1 MVVALRKVTHWQ
13 KDLKMSIE
21 GSLQQLEQLNAELY
35 EISDKETR
43 FNEKTILTLFLDGLL
58 DEYENI

>member
-1 MVVALRKVTHWQ
+1 
-13 KDLKMSIE
+13 MSIE